1 MFFDMSEF
9 ETQAIAIDQ
18 QYRTAVDAL
27 ARRDDL
33 LQILQIWQISPD
45 ALARR
50 DDLTMP
56 GKVARSA
63 LSWQRFG
70 SKRATV
76 ILISWRRCCT
86 I

>member
-18 QYRTAVDAL
+18 QYRTAV
-27 ARRDDL
+27 
-33 LQILQIWQISPD
+33 D